1 MVLVHERNF
10 MAEKTEQIMVN
21 DREEAGALLER
32 DSSYLAIIGEHYG
45 TDIFAR
51 GNLIRLKGEEAAV
64 DQSMRVIGRL
74 RRMIRQRIRL
84 SARQVRMV
92 MSLLDEGKEQLLED
106 MEDDIINFT
115 KQGAPLRPR
124 TVGQKIYVDT
134 IRHHSITFGIGPA
147 GTGKTYLAVALA
159 AFALRN
165 HDVQRIILVRPAVE
179 AGEKLG
185 FLPGDLQE
193 KVNPY
198 LRPLFDGLLD
208 MFGPEDFMRL
218 QQKGQIEVAPLAYM
232 RGRTL
237 EKSFIILDEAQ
248 NTTIEQIKMFLTR
261 LGHRS
266 KMVINGDTTQIDL
279 PPHVKSGLIDAE
291 RVLKHVKDI
300 GHVYFNEDDVVRHD
314 LVAAI
319 IHAYEE
325 DAKKKSSW

>member
-1 MVLVHERNF
+1 

-51 GNLIRLKGEEAAV
+51 GNLIRLKGEEEAV

-325 DAKKKSSW
+325 DAKKKSH